1 MAREKKKP
9 KTGLVPSGYDY
20 LGPGNDLNR
29 GPPRNRNDA
38 VAQDHDIE
46 YGQLSE
52 ENRAPYRLYSGAD
65 ERFLEGL
72 EVDDVPTAVARGIF
86 GAKKTLNRVGLL
98 DNADSQPNLRGR
110 ANMARSGTLRG
121 STSFNEE
128 SRRRAIEHG
137 KAAAAEA
144 RRARD
149 ERVNAGRVGLGEMVE
164 GANRDAEDSLANLP
178 GVPDDDD
185 LNENTGT
192 LLDDM
197 EVPGN
202 DGENVEVGNAMV
214 SFAAGGGGPNGQS
227 KETPVS
233 IPPSITYGLQETHTT
248 ILPWNGW
255 ITAANLDYGLAVQLP
270 IRMNGVTD
278 MLPIT
283 TLTDPAAGSA
293 FAAKG
298 LYAAKATNNGGRSFV
313 PYPASFASA
322 STDPTERPSWR
333 EYWFQIYEYY
343 TVLKCHYEII
353 VENPVTLSNAPYNG
367 ILIGTQFD
375 SYSDTASSVGNVMPP
390 TTLVESMAFKGL
402 RWEKVD
408 SQGSFEQQRTDNNR
422 TVITGTWMPGMT
434 KRNIV
439 NDGDVKTWTATA
451 GLVPPNLK
459 ELLTVN
465 FWRHPF
471 VNANSAASVLTCANI
486 QINLKYV
493 VQFKDLKLQARY
505 PNTASAAGFNITQ
518 LLNNNAATGQA
529 YQAPL

>member
-1 MAREKKKP
+1 MAR
-9 KTGLVPSGYDY
+9 GWVPRGYDY

-29 GPPRNRNDA
+29 GPPRNKNDA

-46 YGQLSE
+46 YGQLEE

-65 ERFLEGL
+65 ERFLDNL
-72 EVDDVPTAVARGIF
+72 EVNDVPTAVARGIF

-110 ANMARSGTLRG
+110 ANMARAQERSGRLRG
-121 STSFNEE
+121 STAFNDE
-128 SRRRAIEHG
+128 SRRRAIEEG
-137 KAAAAEA
+137 VRSRQQAE
-144 RRARD
+144 RERD
-149 ERVNAGRVGLGEMVE
+149 IREGRVGLDGALDD
-164 GANRDAEDSLANLP
+164 ANRDAESALANLP
-178 GVPDDDD
+178 GGDND
-185 LNENTGT
+185 LGENDGT

-255 ITAANLDYGLAVQLP
+255 ITATNLDYGLAVQLP
-270 IRMNGVTD
+270 IRMNGVND
-278 MLPIT
+278 MVPVT
-283 TLTDPAAGSA
+283 TGTNPGAGSA
-293 FAAKG
+293 FGAKG
-298 LYAAKATNNGGRSFV
+298 LFGAKATNNGGRSFID
-313 PYPASFASA
+313 YPASFTSA

-333 EYWFQIYEYY
+333 DYWFAIYEYY
-343 TVLKCHYEII
+343 TVMKCHYEII
-353 VENPVTLSNAPYNG
+353 IENPMQLGNMPNNG
-367 ILIGTQFD
+367 ILIATQFD
-375 SYSDTASSVGNVMPP
+375 SYSDTASSAGNVMPA

-402 RWEKVD
+402 RWEKLD
-408 SQGSFEQQRTDNNR
+408 SQNLNEQQRTDGNR
-422 TVITGTWMPGMT
+422 TVISGTWMPGMT

-439 NDGDVKTWTATA
+439 NDGDVKTWTKTD
-451 GLVPPNLK
+451 GTIPNLK

-471 VNANSAASVLTCANI
+471 ANANSAAAAITCANI

-505 PNTASAAGFNITQ
+505 PNRFSASGFDIMQ
-518 LLNNNAATGQA
+518 ELSNNGTTGDA
-529 YQAPL
+529 YQAPLV